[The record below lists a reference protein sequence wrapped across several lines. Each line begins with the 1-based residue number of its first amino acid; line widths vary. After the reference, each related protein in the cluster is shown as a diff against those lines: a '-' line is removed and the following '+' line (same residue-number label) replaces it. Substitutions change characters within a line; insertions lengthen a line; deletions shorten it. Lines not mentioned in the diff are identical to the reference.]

1 MKNGLLPAL
10 LRPLANT
17 GDGVFAVDGSL
28 RIILWNEAAERLL
41 GYRAQEVLGMR
52 CYEVLAGRDQ
62 TGKVSCG
69 PHCLLFSEAR
79 KGKPVKSHHL
89 LTRTKT
95 RRGIWINVSVIG
107 VPSNKEDSS
116 AVVHIF
122 RDVTRQ
128 MHAERL
134 VETIHSTL
142 TGRSWPG
149 EGVGSPTENS
159 NPLQVLTARQ
169 MEVLKLI
176 AQGAG
181 SQAIAEKLSIR
192 PVTVRNHTQ
201 KILAKLGVHSKLE
214 ALAFALRHLRR

>member
-1 MKNGLLPAL
+1 MKNEFLAVL
-10 LRPLANT
+10 LRSVATT
-17 GDGVFAVDGSL
+17 GDGVFAVDANQ

-41 GYRAQEVLGMR
+41 GYRAQEVLGMH
-52 CYEVLAGRDQ
+52 CHEVLAGRDR

-69 PHCLLFSEAR
+69 PNCFLFSTAR
-79 KGKPVKSHHL
+79 KGKAVKNYDL

-95 RRGIWINVSVIG
+95 RRGIWVNVSVIG
-107 VPSNKEDSS
+107 LPSDEADSS
-116 AVVHIF
+116 AVVYIF

-128 MHAERL
+128 IHAERL

-142 TGRSWPG
+142 TGTPWPG
-149 EGVGSPTENS
+149 EGVEGPAEDS

-169 MEVLKLI
+169 LEVLTLI
-176 AQGAG
+176 SHGAG

-192 PVTVRNHTQ
+192 PATVRNLTQ

-214 ALAFALRHLRR
+214 AVVLALRHNRL